1 MNFDQLNFLTYC
13 VGILSDALQMS
24 ADRVYSLLRS
34 SGLLTDYLLPCY
46 DVLHTFSKD
55 YLVEDLI
62 QCLREKG
69 ALA

>member
-1 MNFDQLNFLTYC
+1 MNFDRLNFLTYC

-24 ADRVYSLLRS
+24 ADHVYSLLRS
-34 SGLLTDYLLPCY
+34 SGLLTDYLLPGY